1 LIGIGEPAHDALRD
15 RRRRSMTRIQATV
28 TIACAI
34 AAGVPGGAAS
44 AADPT
49 DNRKASANYE
59 AVVRGSP
66 GFRANREHVECDGI
80 ESLDLKAQCIASFD
94 APTPIRPTAPTD
106 APIAADP
113 AAPRVT
119 ITNGP
124 VRNPD
129 DE

>member
-1 LIGIGEPAHDALRD
+1 
-15 RRRRSMTRIQATV
+15 MTRIQAAV
-28 TIACAI
+28 MAI
-34 AAGVPGGAAS
+34 AWTLAAEAPAGTAA
-44 AADPT
+44 AADPAA
-49 DNRKASANYE
+49 NRKSSANYE

-94 APTPIRPTAPTD
+94 RPAAIRPAAPDNAPPATD
-106 APIAADP
+106 LMH
-113 AAPRVT
+113 PRVT

-129 DE
+129 DD